1 MAFNQ
6 ANLIQDVAD
15 KKVTGI
21 RIDILTE

>member
-1 MAFNQ
+1 LNQ